1 MILNHVYD
9 SILIHV
15 NVPAVCFFQCECW
28 PAFETTWVTWL
39 LHESF
44 PWSHW
49 KFACIPIFNWVTEP
63 FFLYFFFLELQRW
76 EASAA
81 AARCLQIYFYTEGS
95 EYDSCTW
102 LWAEPKL
109 NEVNAHMRCYRLSS
123 SSFCCT
129 TASAR
134 CNAVVLI
141 ESRELCSK
149 SYLLTPTIWN
159 SE

>member
-63 FFLYFFFLELQRW
+63 FFFFWSCSVGRLRQQQQDAFK
-76 EASAA
+76 
-81 AARCLQIYFYTEGS
+81 YTFILKALNMIHAPGS
-95 EYDSCTW
+95 EQSRNW
-102 LWAEPKL
+102 MKL
-109 NEVNAHMRCYRLSS
+109 M
-123 SSFCCT
+123 
-129 TASAR
+129 
-134 CNAVVLI
+134 
-141 ESRELCSK
+141 
-149 SYLLTPTIWN
+149 PIWDATDYPVPAFAAQQHQLGVMQWFW
-159 SE
+159 

>member
-1 MILNHVYD
+1 MIRFWSTLM
-9 SILIHV
+9 SLLS
-15 NVPAVCFFQCECW
+15 AFQCECW

-63 FFLYFFFLELQRW
+63 FFFFWSCSVGRLRQQQQDAFK
-76 EASAA
+76 
-81 AARCLQIYFYTEGS
+81 YTFI
-95 EYDSCTW
+95 
-102 LWAEPKL
+102 LKALNMIHAPWAEPKL

-123 SSFCCT
+123 SSVCCT

>member
-63 FFLYFFFLELQRW
+63 FFFFG
-76 EASAA
+76 AA
-81 AARCLQIYFYTEGS
+81 ALGGFG
-95 EYDSCTW
+95 
-102 LWAEPKL
+102 
-109 NEVNAHMRCYRLSS
+109 SS
-123 SSFCCT
+123 SKMPSNILLYWRLWIWFMH
-129 TASAR
+129 
-134 CNAVVLI
+134 L
-141 ESRELCSK
+141 EQSRNWTKLM
-149 SYLLTPTIWN
+149 PIWDATDYPVPAFAAQQHQLGVMQWFW
-159 SE
+159 